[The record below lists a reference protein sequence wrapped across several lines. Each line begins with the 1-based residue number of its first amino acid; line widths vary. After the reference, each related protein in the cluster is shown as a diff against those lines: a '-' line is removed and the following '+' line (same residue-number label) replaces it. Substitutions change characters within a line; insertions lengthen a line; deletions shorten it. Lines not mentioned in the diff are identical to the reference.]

1 MLCYIQELSVLATLQ
16 MSFSPSSVIVGI
28 CWFYKTFVTMI
39 ISILAHNETQE
50 FPTDFETRVYA
61 VIIEP

>member
-16 MSFSPSSVIVGI
+16 MSFSLSSFIVGI

-39 ISILAHNETQE
+39 ISILAHINETQE
-50 FPTDFETRVYA
+50 FPTDFETVVQY
-61 VIIEP
+61 